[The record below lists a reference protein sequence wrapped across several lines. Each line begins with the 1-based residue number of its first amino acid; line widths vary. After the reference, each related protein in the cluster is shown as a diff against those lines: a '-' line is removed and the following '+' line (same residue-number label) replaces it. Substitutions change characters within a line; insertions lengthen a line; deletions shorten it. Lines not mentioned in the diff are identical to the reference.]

1 MYVDPSPQSN
11 NQQLCLQNILSF
23 TQASLD
29 LKGLCE
35 LVNVYNED
43 NIAKDNKIKELEDKN
58 SWYETELNR
67 KQIYL
72 EECKKDY
79 DKMKKGYDKMKK
91 DNEQMK
97 DHLNE
102 MDRKKK
108 DNLNGMDLMKKAH
121 TNEMDLVLKR
131 NAELEHHRRLYDKV
145 IEELS
150 IKASNNKETWKA
162 IG

>member
-1 MYVDPSPQSN
+1 MLTHLHKVIINSSVFKISSSSEYTPRTWPR
-11 NQQLCLQNILSF
+11 
-23 TQASLD
+23 
-29 LKGLCE
+29 GE
-35 LVNVYNED
+35 HD
-43 NIAKDNKIKELEDKN
+43 NIAKDNKIKELDDKN

-97 DHLNE
+97 KDHLNE
-102 MDRKKK
+102 MDRTKK

-131 NAELEHHRRLYDKV
+131 NAELEHHRRL
-145 IEELS
+145 
-150 IKASNNKETWKA
+150 
-162 IG
+162 